1 MRKANQLKSI
11 IGGLA
16 ALCTIIT
23 FVPQVIKIMKTNNV
37 EGISLY
43 MYIISVIGVILW
55 FIYGLLIRSSS
66 LIITNIFIFPMAAF
80 ILFKVMTI
88 PHL

>member
-1 MRKANQLKSI
+1 MKKTIHLKSI

-16 ALCTIIT
+16 VICTIIT

-43 MYIISVIGVILW
+43 MYIISLIGVILW
-55 FIYGLLIRSSS
+55 FIYGLY
-66 LIITNIFIFPMAAF
+66 M
-80 ILFKVMTI
+80 VC
-88 PHL
+88 

>member
-1 MRKANQLKSI
+1 MKKTIYLKSI

-16 ALCTIIT
+16 AICTIIT

-37 EGISLY
+37 DGISLY

-66 LIITNIFIFPMAAF
+66 LIITNIFIFPMAVF